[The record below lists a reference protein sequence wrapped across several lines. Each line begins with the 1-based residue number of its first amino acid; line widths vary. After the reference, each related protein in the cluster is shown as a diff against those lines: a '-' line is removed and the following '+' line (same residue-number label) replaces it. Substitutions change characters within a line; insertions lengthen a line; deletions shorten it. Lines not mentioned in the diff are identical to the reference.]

1 MPLMFSAALY
11 SQEPVKAD
19 TVAGIDTL
27 MRPDTLFPRE
37 IYAPPDTAGGK
48 KGLTISPDAVDQ
60 QIVYSAEGYMK
71 TDLVTK
77 KVSLVKNAQ
86 VTYGSIELKA
96 DSIVLDMATGSVFAT
111 GRIDSSGN
119 MSGKPVYKDGKEE
132 FESKEL
138 IYNFKS
144 KKGVIRNV
152 TTEQEGGYLQ
162 SQKTKRQEDGTL
174 HVNSS
179 KFTTCDAEH
188 PHFYLALPKAKVYP
202 GEKIVSGP
210 AYMVVADIPLPL
222 VLPFGFFP
230 VQQKRASGIVM
241 PRYGQEARRGYY
253 LSNGGYYFALSD
265 YFDLKL
271 TGTIYTNGTWLAD
284 ASTTYRLRYR
294 FSGSF
299 GFSYANNVNSYKGMP
314 DYGKTTNYRISWS
327 HSQDAKASPGSR
339 FSASVNMS
347 SSGYDRQNSYDVA
360 DHVTT
365 TRQSSISYTR
375 TWAGTPFSF
384 ATSLNQSQNVQNR
397 TMQLN
402 LPKASFTVS
411 RIYPF
416 KPKKV
421 TGRNKWYYDVQAQYT
436 ASLDNKID
444 TYDSLLFTSAM
455 WKSMKNGFSH
465 EIPVSFQ
472 IRPFNNFSISPQVR
486 YAGVLYTQKIEKRWD
501 SLYYDDTRGK
511 IIPSVVNDTTRGFF
525 YGQALT
531 PSISA
536 SFNPS
541 LYGLY
546 QFTRKGSR
554 IQSIRHVMKPSVSFS
569 YAPALPFL
577 ASDMYRT
584 VQYDTL
590 GHTRDYSIYEGNL
603 FGTPTPGT
611 KSGSVSFSLAN
622 IVEAKVFA
630 KDDTTGKPKKIKL
643 IENLSLNTAY
653 NLFADSLNW
662 SPINMSFR
670 TTLAE
675 NIGLQ
680 ASSSF
685 TIYGMNDKGG
695 SVSELAI
702 QQGRGLVRMT
712 SFNMSLDCD
721 LGQLIRG
728 KNAGTGQQQTAGTG
742 AQRTPGQ
749 NVQGADRNL
758 PLANSNLDEYGYV
771 KFDVP
776 WSMRMAYNFNYSK
789 PGFKSNVSQTLT
801 LSGDVRLTP
810 KTAVNYSSGFDFK
823 QREITMTRIGISRDL
838 HCWEMSF
845 SWIPTGY
852 MKSWS
857 FTIRAK
863 AAMLQD
869 LKYERRKDYHENF

>member
-1 MPLMFSAALY
+1 
-11 SQEPVKAD
+11 
-19 TVAGIDTL
+19 
-27 MRPDTLFPRE
+27 
-37 IYAPPDTAGGK
+37 
-48 KGLTISPDAVDQ
+48 
-60 QIVYSAEGYMK
+60 
-71 TDLVTK
+71 
-77 KVSLVKNAQ
+77 
-86 VTYGSIELKA
+86 
-96 DSIVLDMATGSVFAT
+96 
-111 GRIDSSGN
+111 
-119 MSGKPVYKDGKEE
+119 
-132 FESKEL
+132 
-138 IYNFKS
+138 
-144 KKGVIRNV
+144 
-152 TTEQEGGYLQ
+152 
-162 SQKTKRQEDGTL
+162 
-174 HVNSS
+174 
-179 KFTTCDAEH
+179 
-188 PHFYLALPKAKVYP
+188 
-202 GEKIVSGP
+202 
-210 AYMVVADIPLPL
+210 
-222 VLPFGFFP
+222 
-230 VQQKRASGIVM
+230 
-241 PRYGQEARRGYY
+241 
-253 LSNGGYYFALSD
+253 
-265 YFDLKL
+265 
-271 TGTIYTNGTWLAD
+271 
-284 ASTTYRLRYR
+284 
-294 FSGSF
+294 
-299 GFSYANNVNSYKGMP
+299 
-314 DYGKTTNYRISWS
+314 
-327 HSQDAKASPGSR
+327 
-339 FSASVNMS
+339 
-347 SSGYDRQNSYDVA
+347 
-360 DHVTT
+360 
-365 TRQSSISYTR
+365 
-375 TWAGTPFSF
+375 
-384 ATSLNQSQNVQNR
+384 
-397 TMQLN
+397 
-402 LPKASFTVS
+402 
-411 RIYPF
+411 
-416 KPKKV
+416 
-421 TGRNKWYYDVQAQYT
+421 
-436 ASLDNKID
+436 
-444 TYDSLLFTSAM
+444 
-455 WKSMKNGFSH
+455 
-465 EIPVSFQ
+465 
-472 IRPFNNFSISPQVR
+472 
-486 YAGVLYTQKIEKRWD
+486 
-501 SLYYDDTRGK
+501 
-511 IIPSVVNDTTRGFF
+511 
-525 YGQALT
+525 
-531 PSISA
+531 
-536 SFNPS
+536 
-541 LYGLY
+541 
-546 QFTRKGSR
+546 
-554 IQSIRHVMKPSVSFS
+554 
-569 YAPALPFL
+569 
-577 ASDMYRT
+577 MYRT